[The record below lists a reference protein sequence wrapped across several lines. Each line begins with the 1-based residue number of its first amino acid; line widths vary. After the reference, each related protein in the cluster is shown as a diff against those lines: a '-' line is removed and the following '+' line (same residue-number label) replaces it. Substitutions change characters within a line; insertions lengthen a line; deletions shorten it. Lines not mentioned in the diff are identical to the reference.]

1 MRLLRYGPKGAEKPG
16 LLDSRGRIR
25 DLSREISD
33 INAAALAPENLARL
47 AALNPESLPPVEGS
61 PRFGCPVNPVPNLIA
76 IGLNYA
82 DHARETNSPIPEE
95 PIVFMK
101 HTGSIIGPND
111 QVRIPRGASK
121 GDWEVE
127 LGVVIG
133 TRASYVEEAN
143 AMAHVAGYCIVNDV
157 SERDYQRHGGGGQ
170 WIKGKSPDTFAP
182 IGPWLVTKD
191 EIPDPQD
198 LAMWTEVDGR
208 RFQDGST
215 RTMIFGVAHLVSHLS
230 RYMTLLPGDIISTG
244 TPPGVGMGVKPEPV
258 FLKPGNVMRLGIDGL
273 GEQRQEVIRFD

>member
-1 MRLLRYGPKGAEKPG
+1 MRLLRLDGKGPRSQDCWMPRGGSAI
-16 LLDSRGRIR
+16 SRSVDGHH
-25 DLSREISD
+25 
-33 INAAALAPENLARL
+33 A
-47 AALNPESLPPVEGS
+47 GS
-61 PRFGCPVNPVPNLIA
+61 PGARPSAAPGERSIPPRCRGSRATRGSARPLADVPNLVC

-101 HTGSIIGPND
+101 HTSSIIGPND

-143 AMAHVAGYCIVNDV
+143 AMDHVAGYCIVNDV
-157 SERDYQRHGGGGQ
+157 SERDYQRQGGGGQ
-170 WIKGKSPDTFAP
+170 WIKGKSPETFAP

-191 EIPDPQD
+191 EIPDPQN
-198 LAMWTEVDGR
+198 LALWLEVDGR

-215 RTMIFGVAHLVSHLS
+215 RTMIFGVGTWSA
-230 RYMTLLPGDIISTG
+230 ISAAT
-244 TPPGVGMGVKPEPV
+244 
-258 FLKPGNVMRLGIDGL
+258 
-273 GEQRQEVIRFD
+273 

>member
-1 MRLLRYGPKGAEKPG
+1 MRLLRYGPKAAEKPG
-16 LLDSRGRIR
+16 LLDGQGRIR

-33 INAAALAPENLARL
+33 IDAAALAPDSLVRLARL
-47 AALNPESLPPVEGS
+47 DANSLPLVEGS
-61 PRFGCPVNPVPNLIA
+61 PRIGCPVNPVPNLVA

-111 QVRIPRGASK
+111 RVKIPRGASK

-143 AMAHVAGYCIVNDV
+143 AMNHVAGYCIVNDV

-191 EIPDPQD
+191 EIPDPQN

-215 RTMIFGVAHLVSHLS
+215 KTMIFGVKHLVSHLS
-230 RYMTLLPGDIISTG
+230 RYMTLLPGDVISTG

-258 FLKPGNVMRLGIDGL
+258 FLKPGNVMHLGIEGL